1 MRRLSILGSTG
12 SIGTNTLKVV
22 DANPD
27 SFDIKY
33 LTAGSNAK
41 KMVQQTRK
49 YQPDAIA
56 IADSQKADLLSGEL
70 SNLGVEILTGRKG
83 LLEIAGRS
91 DVDLVVNSIVG
102 PPGMEPT
109 YRAVQAGNNIA
120 LSNKE
125 SLVMAGNVII
135 AEARQRDIDIFPVDS
150 EHNAI
155 WQCLQG
161 EEYGE
166 VQKLILT
173 ASGGPFRNKP
183 AQELARVTPREALD
197 HPTWNMGKKITI
209 DSATMMNKGFELI
222 EAHWLFGFSAE
233 NIDVLVHPQSIIHS
247 MVEFQDGSIKA
258 QLGLPDMKIPIQYA
272 LFFPEHRPVQWENTN
287 LAEIG
292 QLTFEEPDYQ
302 KFPCLRLAKQ
312 AIKWG
317 GTAGAI
323 LNVANDLAVHAFLN
337 EDIKFTQIPELVEKA
352 LDRIP
357 IIKKPDFEEI
367 VESQR
372 ETEKIVNKLI
382 KKRK

>member
-12 SIGTNTLKVV
+12 SIGTNTIEVI

-33 LTAGSNAK
+33 LTAGSNAEK
-41 KMVQQTRK
+41 LAQQTRK
-49 YQPDAIA
+49 YQPEAIA

-70 SNLGVEILTGRKG
+70 SNIDVEILSGREG
-83 LLEIAGRS
+83 LLEIACRS
-91 DVDLVVNSIVG
+91 DVDLVINSIVG

-109 YRAVQAGNNIA
+109 YRAVQAGNHIA

-135 AEARQRDIDIFPVDS
+135 AEAHQRNVDIFPVDS

-173 ASGGPFRNKP
+173 ASGGPFRTKP
-183 AQELARVTPREALD
+183 DQELAQVTPQEALD

-258 QLGLPDMKIPIQYA
+258 QLGLPDMKLPIQYA

-292 QLTFEEPDYQ
+292 QLTFEEPDYK
-302 KFPCLRLAKQ
+302 KFSCLRLAKQ
-312 AIKWG
+312 AIKIQ

-337 EDIKFTQIPELVEKA
+337 ENIKFTEIPELIEEA
-352 LDRIP
+352 LDRVP
-357 IIKKPDFEEI
+357 IIKKPDFEQI
-367 VESQR
+367 VEIQR
-372 ETEKIVNKLI
+372 ETEKVVNELI

>member
-41 KMVQQTRK
+41 KLAHQTRK
-49 YQPDAIA
+49 YQPDAIV

-70 SNLGVEILTGRKG
+70 SKLGVEILTGRKG

-109 YRAVQAGNNIA
+109 YRAVQAGNHIA

-258 QLGLPDMKIPIQYA
+258 QLGLPDMKLPIQYA

-337 EDIKFTQIPELVEKA
+337 EDIKFTQIPELVEEA
-352 LDRIP
+352 LNRIP
-357 IIKKPDFEEI
+357 ITKNPDFEDI

>member
-12 SIGTNTLKVV
+12 SIGTNTIEVI

-33 LTAGSNAK
+33 LTAGSNAEK
-41 KMVQQTRK
+41 LAQQTRK
-49 YQPDAIA
+49 YQPEAIA

-70 SNLGVEILTGRKG
+70 SNIDVEILSGREG
-83 LLEIAGRS
+83 LLEIACRS
-91 DVDLVVNSIVG
+91 DVDLVINSIVG

-109 YRAVQAGNNIA
+109 YRAVQAGNHIA

-135 AEARQRDIDIFPVDS
+135 AEAHQRNVDIFPVDS

-173 ASGGPFRNKP
+173 ASGGPFRTKP
-183 AQELARVTPREALD
+183 DQELAQVTPQEALD

-258 QLGLPDMKIPIQYA
+258 QLGLPDMKLPIQYA

-292 QLTFEEPDYQ
+292 QLTFEEPDYK
-302 KFPCLRLAKQ
+302 KFSCLRLAKQ
-312 AIKWG
+312 AIKMQ

-337 EDIKFTQIPELVEKA
+337 ENIKFTEIPELIEEA
-352 LDRIP
+352 LDRVP
-357 IIKKPDFEEI
+357 IIKKPDFEQI
-367 VESQR
+367 VEIQR
-372 ETEKIVNKLI
+372 ETEKVVNELI